1 MSSRS
6 AILSALRRNK
16 PPQTPLPALTTGTE
30 LPVEELERGF
40 LTALEFAG
48 GRFLLPSPGENVA
61 QTIAAAFPDERVIC
75 SAVPELVPGTVEL
88 HQITDPHD
96 LAGVDLFVCRGTF
109 GVAENAAVWVDERQ
123 IGHRAAPFLAQHLA
137 IVLDRNAIVPNMHE
151 AYARLSVS
159 EPGFGVFIAGP
170 SKTADIE
177 QALVIGAHGPRSLT
191 VVLTDGPQAGHE

>member
-16 PPQTPLPALTTGTE
+16 PLQTPLPALTTGTE
-30 LPVEELERGF
+30 TPAEELEHSF
-40 LTALEFAG
+40 LAALEFAG
-48 GRFLLPSPGENVA
+48 GRFLLPSPGANIA
-61 QTIAAAFPDERVIC
+61 QAIAAAYPDERSIC
-75 SAVPELVPGTVEL
+75 SAVPELVPGTIGL

-96 LAGVDLFVCRGTF
+96 LSGVDLFVCRGTF

-137 IVLDRNAIVPNMHE
+137 IVLDRNAIVPNMHA
-151 AYARLSVS
+151 AYARLTVNES
-159 EPGFGVFIAGP
+159 GFGVFIAGP

-191 VVLTDGPQAGHE
+191 IVLTDESQSDLA